1 MAINHRLF
9 QYQSKAEP
17 PPEATAPVQR
27 EHWFPIYPDKI
38 DPPKGIHP
46 AHLGYFGSGI
56 GFVPVR
62 ESQEPA
68 EVIFQYGVVPVRE
81 SQEPVE
87 TLWQYGIASRVAR
100 ASQIVVE
107 IIYPF
112 GCFTFQPPPA
122 AGCPVPEPDAA
133 PTDPACATPT
143 FNSVG

>member
-9 QYQSKAEP
+9 QYQQKAEP
-17 PPEATAPVQR
+17 PPESTSPVQR

-46 AHLGYFGSGI
+46 AHLGFIAGGT
-56 GFVPVR
+56 GF
-62 ESQEPA
+62 S
-68 EVIFQYGVVPVRE
+68 PVRE

-87 TLWQYGIASRVAR
+87 LVFAYDIVPARESQEPVEIVWQYDIGIRVAR

-112 GCFTFQPPPA
+112 GCFTFQPPPTG
-122 AGCPVPEPDAA
+122 GCPAPDPDAA
-133 PTDPACATPT
+133 PTDPACPTPT